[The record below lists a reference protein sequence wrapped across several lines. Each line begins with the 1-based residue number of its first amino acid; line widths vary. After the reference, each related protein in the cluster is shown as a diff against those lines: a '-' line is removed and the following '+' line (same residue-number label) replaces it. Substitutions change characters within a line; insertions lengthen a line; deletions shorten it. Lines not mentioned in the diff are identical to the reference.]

1 MKKRIFIL
9 LSMAL
14 CFLMVMTGCGTTEVN
29 QFGPTT
35 LSTFDFYSQNVVEG
49 MGFVSQNV
57 AYVDGLGTADK
68 AKINS
73 VMSDY
78 TSSVLDEA
86 FVMACIECF
95 NGVGVEDSSG
105 TRVGYYEFDGAR
117 FKVSYDNAQRTYV
130 VDLGL
135 GDEAS
140 SAYSVSKADSVY
152 NVVKKSSNGVPCS
165 AVVQYDTTT
174 SSMTMEITTKNSK
187 GTALKIKKEMIVL
200 KSGEIV
206 VRDIV
211 IVGDN
216 NNKSIYTIEYI
227 KSVFEAKV
235 KIAKSNSDVGRI
247 NKETFDKETFAS
259 ALSTD
264 LAGYII
270 TIATDVSDQRTSA
283 VAFGEASAWIA

>member
-211 IVGDN
+211 IVGDT

-283 VAFGEASAWIA
+283 VAFVEASAWIA

>member
-211 IVGDN
+211 IVGD
-216 NNKSIYTIEYI
+216 
-227 KSVFEAKV
+227 A
-235 KIAKSNSDVGRI
+235 
-247 NKETFDKETFAS
+247 
-259 ALSTD
+259 
-264 LAGYII
+264 
-270 TIATDVSDQRTSA
+270 
-283 VAFGEASAWIA
+283 